1 MAFSTTEAESIVAL
15 CLLAATADG
24 TTSEEERARLERI
37 FQIVDGGSHAA
48 VYRRVLM
55 GDASIIDEAATLE
68 SDAARTMAW
77 EMAVGVC
84 EADGLTTDPEREF
97 LRTLEAA
104 LGLDHDAAEATLQQ
118 GEQMVDLVLEAEDS
132 PRSSRELDRRSAPTS
147 VKTGGVGPLGMAAGM
162 AAGGAIARPARE
174 AAGGAAAA
182 VPARATAPGA
192 QLADATNEIDATILR
207 YSIMNGAI
215 ELLPQDLATVAVL
228 PLQMR
233 LVYLVG
239 REQGHALSTAHIKE
253 FLAVAGVGMTSQV
266 LEGYARKLFGKVAKQ
281 ALGKTAGK
289 LAKAATGPAITFAT
303 TYALGQVA
311 KQYYGGGRTLSA
323 VDLRGI
329 FQRASAEGQQ
339 VFQQHAGAVDQRAR
353 RLDLG
358 TVMNAVRG
366 KAVV

>member
-1 MAFSTTEAESIVAL
+1 MAFSTAEAESIVAI

-24 TTSEEERARLERI
+24 TTTDEERERLERI

-55 GDASIIDEAATLE
+55 GDASIIDEAANLQ

-84 EADGLTTDPEREF
+84 EADGRTTDPEREF

-104 LGLDHDAAEATLQQ
+104 LGLDHAAAAATLEQ

-132 PRSSRELDRRSAPTS
+132 PRSPRELDRRSAPTS

-162 AAGGAIARPARE
+162 AAGGAIARPASE
-174 AAGGAAAA
+174 PGGMAA
-182 VPARATAPGA
+182 VPARAAAPGS
-192 QLADATNEIDATILR
+192 QIADATTQIDATILR
-207 YSIMNGAI
+207 YAIMNGAI

-239 REQGHALSTAHIKE
+239 REHGHTLSTAHIKE

-266 LEGYARKLFGKVAKQ
+266 LEGYARKLFGKMAKKT
-281 ALGKTAGK
+281 LGKTAGK

-339 VFQQHAGAVDQRAR
+339 VYQQHAGAVDQRAR
-353 RLDLG
+353 GLDLG